1 MNKGN
6 MFTIE
11 KKDPTFL
18 SYVITF
24 GLVLEVQ
31 KWKLFVQKKKHSFR
45 VPHAHVTHSLIQN
58 HTKNSFWN
66 LHSNHQHNNKLYF
79 ISNHSASFWNY

>member
-1 MNKGN
+1 MKGTILCFFTDFSAMNKGN

-24 GLVLEVQ
+24 GLVLEV
-31 KWKLFVQKKKHSFR
+31 
-45 VPHAHVTHSLIQN
+45 
-58 HTKNSFWN
+58 
-66 LHSNHQHNNKLYF
+66 
-79 ISNHSASFWNY
+79 